1 MTISIPVFACILRVS
16 TVAYYQVYN
25 LCAVIT
31 IPITEKIMTSQF
43 DQLYNRRA
51 TESIKWNLFPANVL
65 PMWVADMDF
74 PVPPAVTRA
83 LKTRVE
89 HPIYGYAKTELNL
102 VEAIQ
107 VHLNRLYGCRVES
120 EQIVFMPGVV
130 IAFNLAAQALAQPGG
145 SLVFMTPVYMPF
157 FEVAKN
163 AGLTQV
169 TVDLLQDENGRFSVD
184 WERFET
190 AIAQRPSLFLLC
202 NPHNPVGRVFTRPE
216 LELMAEI
223 CLRYDVPI
231 CSDEI
236 HSDLIYSGHHHT
248 PIASLSPEI
257 AANSITLMAPSK
269 TFNLP
274 GLGCSY
280 AIIPN
285 PDLRAAFKKARRGLV
300 HGANLMGMVAARAAY
315 AEGQEWLAELLIYL
329 EGNRDTLVDFIKTQL
344 PRARMTVPEG
354 TYLAWI
360 DLSAYNLEPTP
371 CEYLVKHARV
381 GLNDGKEFGKV
392 GIGYVR
398 LNFACPRSVLLEGL
412 ERIRK
417 ALENVPAK

>member
-1 MTISIPVFACILRVS
+1 
-16 TVAYYQVYN
+16 
-25 LCAVIT
+25 
-31 IPITEKIMTSQF
+31 MTSQF
-43 DQLYNRRA
+43 DHRYDRRN
-51 TESIKWNLFPANVL
+51 TESIKWNLFPEDVL

-89 HPIYGYAKTELNL
+89 HPIYGYAKTEPGL

-107 VHLNRLYGCRVES
+107 AHLRRLYGWQVES
-120 EQIVFMPGVV
+120 EQIVLMPGVV
-130 IAFNLAAQALAQPGG
+130 IAFNLATQALSQPGG
-145 SLVFMTPVYMPF
+145 SLVFLTPVYMPF

-169 TVDLLQDENGRFSVD
+169 TVDLLQDENGHFSID
-184 WERFET
+184 WERFEA

-202 NPHNPVGRVFTRPE
+202 NPHNPVGRVFTRAE
-216 LELMAEI
+216 LERITEI
-223 CLRYDVPI
+223 CQRFNVPI

-236 HSDLIYSGHHHT
+236 HSDLVYSGHRHT
-248 PIASLSPEI
+248 PVASLSPEI
-257 AANSITLMAPSK
+257 AANTITLMAPSK
-269 TFNLP
+269 TFNVP

-280 AIIPN
+280 AIITN
-285 PDLRAAFKKARRGLV
+285 PELRKSFNNARHGLV
-300 HGANLMGMVAARAAY
+300 HGANLMGMIAARAAY
-315 AEGQEWLAELLIYL
+315 TEGQDWLAELLTYL
-329 EGNRDTLVDFIKTQL
+329 EGNRDFLVDFIKTRL
-344 PRARMTVPEG
+344 PRARMTIPEG
-354 TYLAWI
+354 IYLAWI
-360 DLSAYNLEPTP
+360 DLRAYNLEPTS

-381 GLNDGKEFGKV
+381 GLNDGKEFGTA

-412 ERIRK
+412 ERIRQ

>member
-1 MTISIPVFACILRVS
+1 
-16 TVAYYQVYN
+16 
-25 LCAVIT
+25 
-31 IPITEKIMTSQF
+31 MTSQF
-43 DQLYNRRA
+43 DQLYNRLA
-51 TESIKWNLFPANVL
+51 TESIKWNLFPADVL

-74 PVPPAVTRA
+74 HVPPAVTRA

-89 HPIYGYAKTELNL
+89 HPIYGYAKTESGL

-107 VHLNRLYGCRVES
+107 AHLNRLYGWRVES
-120 EQIVFMPGVV
+120 DQIVFMPGVV
-130 IAFNLAAQALAQPGG
+130 IAFNLAAQALARPGG

-169 TVDLLQDENGRFSVD
+169 TVDLLRDENDSFSVD

-190 AIAQRPSLFLLC
+190 AIAQRPNLFLLC

-216 LELMAEI
+216 LERMAEI

-236 HSDLIYSGHHHT
+236 HSDLIYTGHHHT

-257 AANSITLMAPSK
+257 AANTITLM
-269 TFNLP
+269 
-274 GLGCSY
+274 
-280 AIIPN
+280 
-285 PDLRAAFKKARRGLV
+285 
-300 HGANLMGMVAARAAY
+300 GMIAARAAY

-329 EGNRDTLVDFIKTQL
+329 ESNRDTVVEFIKTQL

-360 DLSAYNLEPTP
+360 DLSAYNLEPAP

-381 GLNDGKEFGKV
+381 GLNDGKEFGNG

-412 ERIRK
+412 ERIRQT
-417 ALENVPAK
+417 LGNVPAK

>member
-1 MTISIPVFACILRVS
+1 
-16 TVAYYQVYN
+16 
-25 LCAVIT
+25 
-31 IPITEKIMTSQF
+31 MTSQF

-51 TESIKWNLFPANVL
+51 TESIKWNLFPADVL

-74 PVPPAVTRA
+74 HVPPAVTRA

-89 HPIYGYAKTELNL
+89 HPIYGYAKTESGL

-107 VHLNRLYGCRVES
+107 AHLNRLYGWRVGS

-130 IAFNLAAQALAQPGG
+130 IAFNLAAQALARPGG

-169 TVDLLQDENGRFSVD
+169 TVDLLRDENGSFSVD

-190 AIAQRPSLFLLC
+190 AIAQRPNLFLLC

-216 LELMAEI
+216 LERMAEI

-236 HSDLIYSGHHHT
+236 HSDLIYNGHHHT

-257 AANSITLMAPSK
+257 AANTITLMAPSK
-269 TFNLP
+269 TFNMP

-285 PDLRAAFKKARRGLV
+285 PDLLAAFKKARRGLV
-300 HGANLMGMVAARAAY
+300 HGANLMGMIAARAAY
-315 AEGQEWLAELLIYL
+315 AEGQEWLVELLTYL
-329 EGNRDTLVDFIKTQL
+329 EGNRDILVDFIKTKL

-360 DLSAYNLEPTP
+360 DLSAYNLEPAP

-381 GLNDGKEFGKV
+381 GLNDGKEFGNG

-412 ERIRK
+412 ERIRR